1 MITATN
7 ILYIYTETPLH
18 VGTGSGLSNVDL
30 PIQRERTTQYPM
42 IQGSGIKGKLRAAA
56 EDEQLPDLEVIFGS
70 SRDIKETPKN
80 AKSGA
85 QTGNSTAQQ
94 DFAGSL
100 IVGDAR
106 ILLFP
111 VRSLNGIFAY
121 TTSYDVLQRFAR
133 DLERSQVPLNDKE
146 KWSVPSQPDDEPDAE
161 LTTALVTSPSDLT
174 AQDPESEVKT
184 IVLEE
189 FSFKA
194 QEVPIQKD
202 PDKPGQID
210 QIANWLAKYALPQYG
225 SGSESTY
232 WQDKLKQSLVILPND
247 DFRDFVLYATEVI
260 TRIAIERKT
269 KIVKE
274 GALWTE
280 EHLPTDTLL
289 YVPIYATN
297 SRHNGHTLTGEAILK
312 KVSTL
317 NNKPGSY
324 LQLGGDETVGRGIVR
339 TRWGTIQ
346 PLQDAKAVSNGQTS
360 TSSKGEESNDQTSNG

>member
-18 VGTGSGLSNVDL
+18 VGAGSGLSNVDL

-42 IQGSGIKGKLRAAA
+42 IQGSGIKGKLRATA
-56 EDEQLPDLEVIFGS
+56 EVEGLQDLDVIFGS
-70 SRDIKETPKN
+70 SRDIKDS
-80 AKSGA
+80 AKSGT
-85 QTGNSTAQQ
+85 QTGSSAAQQ
-94 DFAGSL
+94 DYAGAL
-100 IVGDAR
+100 IAGDAR

-133 DLERSQVPLNDKE
+133 DLERSRVPFQNS
-146 KWSVPSQPDDEPDAE
+146 WSVPKPVDEQDAE
-161 LTTALVTSPSDLT
+161 LPTALVTSPSDLT
-174 AQDPESEVKT
+174 IQEPQSQEKT

-194 QEVPIQKD
+194 QEVPNQEH
-202 PDKPGQID
+202 PDKDGPVNK
-210 QIANWLAKYALPQYG
+210 IAKWLAENAIPRYG
-225 SGSESTY
+225 TGSESMY
-232 WQDKLKQSLVILPND
+232 WQDKLKRSLVILPND

-260 TRIAIERKT
+260 TRIRIERET

-289 YVPIYATN
+289 YVPTYATN
-297 SRHNGHTLTGEAILK
+297 SRRNGHTLQGKDILQS
-312 KVSTL
+312 VSTL

-324 LQLGGDETVGRGIVR
+324 LQLGGDETVGRGIVC
-339 TRWGTIQ
+339 TRWGSIQ
-346 PLQDAKAVSNGQTS
+346 VLREEKTVSNNHTS
-360 TSSKGEESNDQTSNG
+360 TSRRGDGEQ